1 MRPSVRWHFWI
12 SAACSVLAFLLP
24 AAAQASAA
32 HLERTFG
39 KDGIRYLPQGLRE
52 LGGAALL
59 GDGRVLVGNGRELRA
74 LLPSGRFDQKF
85 GDDGIARIGT
95 GPRSHGTI
103 LGFGV
108 DAEGRPVAVGSSGES
123 TGYKSIIER
132 LTPQGRP
139 DPSFGGGRGYFLA
152 DFGVPT
158 PETGK
163 TRHSYLEGVAFD
175 SAGRLLVMG
184 RTAIGTRPGPA
195 DVGPSTEAVEEAF
208 VARLDRSGRLDTSF
222 AAGGVFRDEGV
233 ERLAASQPVDRR
245 DWSIGPNGKVA
256 LYAGSGEDDSMLRL
270 GRGGKADPG
279 FGTDGYVSYPTGTY
293 VGPLLDPD
301 ERTITWGYLA
311 NGLLIKRLTPN
322 GSPDTSFGKGGAVT
336 LRVRGLVDAD
346 LALDERGRVLIA
358 VGLKGRGAVS
368 ESKEFALLRLQA
380 DGKLDPS
387 FGHDGMIRIPFPQG
401 RAEPAAY
408 LRGMDVRGDQA
419 VIAGSYCGACRPVVA
434 LVDLGSG

>member
-1 MRPSVRWHFWI
+1 M
-12 SAACSVLAFLLP
+12 AFLLP

-32 HLERTFG
+32 HLERAFG
-39 KDGIRYLPQGLRE
+39 KDGIRYLPQSLRE

-85 GDDGIARIGT
+85 GDDGIARVGT

-123 TGYKSIIER
+123 TGYESIIER

-139 DPSFGGGRGYFLA
+139 DLSFGGGRGYFLA

-163 TRHSYLEGVAFD
+163 TRHSYLEGIAFD

-233 ERLAASQPVDRR
+233 ERLAVSSPVDLRY
-245 DWSIGPNGKVA
+245 WSVGPNGKVA
-256 LYAGSGEDDSMLRL
+256 LYAGGGEDDSMLRL
-270 GRGGKADPG
+270 GGGGNADPR
-279 FGTDGYVSYPTGTY
+279 FGTDGYASYPAGTY
-293 VGPLLDPD
+293 EGPLLDPD
-301 ERTITWGYLA
+301 ERTITWGYLEGVPHRLA

-322 GSPDTSFGKGGAVT
+322 GSPDSSLGKGGAVT

-358 VGLKGRGAVS
+358 VGLKGKGAVS

-387 FGHDGMIRIPFPQG
+387 FGHHGMVRIPFPQG

-419 VIAGSYCGACRPVVA
+419 VIAGSYCGACQPVVA